1 MGVIQ
6 SLTRALW
13 APDSEK
19 LAGVARK
26 LRAAAERDGVILLP
40 TLARQRATYDRL
52 IDALNR
58 LPRPAMAI
66 GTLALLVAAMVAPDW
81 FANRMEGLSQ
91 MPEALWWVIGA
102 VISLF
107 FGARFQTV
115 DQAFQ
120 RELAA
125 SVMPDPAPQADAL
138 TPGAAATGTDAG
150 ATLLVEVPASN
161 PALTAYHAGT
171 KT

>member
-1 MGVIQ
+1 MGLMQGIARTFRASNSARLS
-6 SLTRALW
+6 SL
-13 APDSEK
+13 
-19 LAGVARK
+19 ARQ
-26 LRAAAERDGVILLP
+26 LRQEAERDGVIPLP
-40 TLARQRATYDRL
+40 KPARQRAAYDRL

-66 GTLALLVAAMVAPDW
+66 GTLVLLATAMVAPDW
-81 FANRMEGLSQ
+81 FANRMEALSQ

-107 FGARFQTV
+107 FGARFQSV

-120 RELAA
+120 RELATNLWTE
-125 SVMPDPAPQADAL
+125 APPLANAL

-150 ATLLVEVPASN
+150 ATLLVEVPTIN
-161 PALTAYHAGT
+161 LALAAHQAGT

>member
-6 SLTRALW
+6 SVKRAIW
-13 APDSEK
+13 SSDGQK
-19 LAGVARK
+19 LARVAQQ
-26 LRAAAERDGVILLP
+26 LRTAAERDGVILLP
-40 TLARQRATYDRL
+40 TPPRQRATYDRL

-66 GTLALLVAAMVAPDW
+66 GTLALLVAAIVAPDW
-81 FANRMEGLSQ
+81 FADRMEGLSR

-125 SVMPDPAPQADAL
+125 GVMTDAPPQADAL

-150 ATLLVEVPASN
+150 TTLLVEVPAGN
-161 PALTAYHAGT
+161 PALTAFHAAT

>member
-6 SLTRALW
+6 SITRALW
-13 APDSEK
+13 TSDGEK
-19 LAGVARK
+19 LAGVARQ
-26 LRAAAERDGVILLP
+26 LRAAAERDGAILLP
-40 TLARQRATYDRL
+40 TPARQRATFDRL

-81 FANRMEGLSQ
+81 FANRMEALSQ

-125 SVMPDPAPQADAL
+125 SVMPDAAPQSDAL
-138 TPGAAATGTDAG
+138 TPGTATTGTDAG
-150 ATLLVEVPASN
+150 TTLLVEVPASN